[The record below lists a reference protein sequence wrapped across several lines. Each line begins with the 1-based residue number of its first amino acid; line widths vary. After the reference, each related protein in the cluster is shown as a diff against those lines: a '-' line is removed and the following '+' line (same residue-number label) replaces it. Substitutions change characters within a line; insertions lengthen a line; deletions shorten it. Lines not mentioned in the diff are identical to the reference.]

1 MLAELNAVDSAYA
14 GAATLIGFG
23 VSASLLALLVVGASV
38 PVTHHMTLPAAVA
51 AGFVAAAGGSVLT
64 IVAVGALC
72 GVLGA
77 LLGELCARLFLIH
90 GDTHVD
96 PPALA
101 IALMTTAIVLTDLA
115 L

>member
-1 MLAELNAVDSAYA
+1 MPE
-14 GAATLIGFG
+14 
-23 VSASLLALLVVGASV
+23 
-38 PVTHHMTLPAAVA
+38 PVI
-51 AGFVAAAGGSVLT
+51 VAAARTPIGRAGKGSLVEMRPDDLAA
-64 IVAVGALC
+64 IAVGALC

-77 LLGELCARLFLIH
+77 LLGEACARAFLVH